1 MSAMDATCL
10 PLPEESR
17 LIGEKPSL
25 FRLLWNW
32 IVLCG
37 QKRRGRLA
45 LSEMSPEQLMDIGI
59 APEDARKEAV
69 RPFWN

>member
-1 MSAMDATCL
+1 MSAMDATFL
-10 PLPEESR
+10 SLQAERERRS
-17 LIGEKPSL
+17 EKRSF
-25 FRLLWNW
+25 FRLLWDW

-59 APEDARKEAV
+59 APEEARNEAA

>member
-1 MSAMDATCL
+1 MTTIDTICPAVRVQISARPGKRSIFEA
-10 PLPEESR
+10 
-17 LIGEKPSL
+17 
-25 FRLLWNW
+25 LLYW

-45 LSEMSPEQLMDIGI
+45 LSEMSPEQLSDIGI
-59 APEDARKEAV
+59 TAQEAKQEAA